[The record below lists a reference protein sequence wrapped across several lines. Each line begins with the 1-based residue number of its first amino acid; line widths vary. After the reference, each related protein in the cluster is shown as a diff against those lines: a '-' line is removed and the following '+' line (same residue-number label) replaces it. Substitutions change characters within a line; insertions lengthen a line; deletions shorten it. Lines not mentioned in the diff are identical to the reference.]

1 METVPSQAN
10 ISMSVGVVFKPVRFL
25 NFDLERPRLLRSS
38 TMSQGQSAS
47 LLLVGG
53 ETSSATT
60 VATPIATTAR
70 EAASAMKASATATAE
85 PTATTSTAHARDIGA
100 LGGHLDV
107 AALEDTLVE
116 DKSLGDQA
124 RLGELDVGVATERYV
139 SNAQKA
145 PACQHTPSVDL

>member
-10 ISMSVGVVFKPVRFL
+10 ISMRVGVVFKPVRFL

-60 VATPIATTAR
+60 VATAITTTAR
-70 EAASAMKASATATAE
+70 KAASAMKASATSE
-85 PTATTSTAHARDIGA
+85 PTATTPTAHARDIGT

-107 AALEDTLVE
+107 TSLEDTLVE
-116 DKSLGDQA
+116 NKSLGDQA
-124 RLGELDVGVATERYV
+124 RLGELDVGVTTERYV

-145 PACQHTPSVDL
+145 PAYQHTPSVDL

>member
-1 METVPSQAN
+1 MR
-10 ISMSVGVVFKPVRFL
+10 VGVVFKPVRFL

-60 VATPIATTAR
+60 VATAIATTAR
-70 EAASAMKASATATAE
+70 EAASAMKASATTE

-100 LGGHLDV
+100 LRGHLDV

-124 RLGELDVGVATERYV
+124 RLSELDVGVATERYV

-145 PACQHTPSVDL
+145 PACQRTPSVDL

>member
-1 METVPSQAN
+1 MQ
-10 ISMSVGVVFKPVRFL
+10 VGVAFKPVRFL

-38 TMSQGQSAS
+38 TMSHGQSAS

-60 VATPIATTAR
+60 VATAITTTAR
-70 EAASAMKASATATAE
+70 EVASAMKASATAE
-85 PTATTSTAHARDIGA
+85 PTATTSTAHARDIGT
-100 LGGHLDV
+100 LGGHFDV

-124 RLGELDVGVATERYV
+124 RLGELDIGVATERYV
-139 SNAQKA
+139 SNA
-145 PACQHTPSVDL
+145 